1 MQDMKKA
8 IIKSNIITGVKE
20 AGFIDISTGEFEET
34 MEICNSRDIDIFMEK
49 YNLSVVEI
57 RRE

>member
-8 IIKSNIITGVKE
+8 IIKSNIKAGEKI
-20 AGFIDISTGEFEET
+20 AGFIDISTGEFEEK
-34 MEICNSRDIDIFMEK
+34 MEIHSNRDIDVFMEE